1 MNKML
6 PIFSLVFG
14 IVACS
19 EPVKTKAYYSKNLD
33 EARKVVEVCK
43 NKDTMTTAEKE
54 NCQNA
59 ASAIFSAPSNFELR
73 P

>member
-6 PIFSLVFG
+6 SIFALVFG
-14 IVACS
+14 LIACS
-19 EPVKTKAYYSKNLD
+19 EPVKTMDYYLKNLD

-43 NKDTMTTAEKE
+43 NKDTITPTEKE

-59 ASAIFSAPSNFELR
+59 AGALLRAPSTSGLR

>member
-1 MNKML
+1 MNKIL
-6 PIFSLVFG
+6 PIFALVFG

-33 EARKVVEVCK
+33 EVRKVVDVCK
-43 NKDTMTTAEKE
+43 NRDTMTSTKKE

-59 ASAIFSAPSNFELR
+59 ASAILWAPSNSGLR

>member
-1 MNKML
+1 MNKIL
-6 PIFSLVFG
+6 PIFALVCG

-43 NKDTMTTAEKE
+43 NKDAMNPTEKE

-59 ASAIFSAPSNFELR
+59 ASAILWAPSNSGLS

>member
-1 MNKML
+1 MNKVL
-6 PIFSLVFG
+6 PTFALVFG
-14 IVACS
+14 VVACS

-43 NKDTMTTAEKE
+43 NKDTMTATEKE

-59 ASAIFSAPSNFELR
+59 ASAMLWAPSNSGLR

>member
-6 PIFSLVFG
+6 PIFILTVG

-19 EPVKTKAYYSKNLD
+19 EPVKTTAYYSKNLD
-33 EARKVVEVCK
+33 EARKVVKACE
-43 NKDTMTTAEKE
+43 NKDTMTSTEKE

-59 ASAIFSAPSNFELR
+59 ATALLFAPSNSGLR